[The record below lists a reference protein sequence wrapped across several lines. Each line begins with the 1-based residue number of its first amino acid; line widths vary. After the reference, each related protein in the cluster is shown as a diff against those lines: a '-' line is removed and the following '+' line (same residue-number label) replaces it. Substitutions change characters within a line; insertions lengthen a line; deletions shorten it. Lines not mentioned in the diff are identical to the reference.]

1 MVTRQTRLLAVC
13 QSILDGLFGV
23 TAFALAYVV
32 RFETGLIAAPKG
44 QPPFTQYLV
53 LAPFIA
59 LLVPLAFH
67 FQGAYR
73 LRRHRTRVDDFF
85 AVLVGNLLVV
95 VIGLL
100 GTLYVQVYYASP
112 EAQAL
117 GTYEIS
123 RIVWGL
129 FLVFNVALTYT
140 SRETIRGYIERRF
153 RAGLGL
159 KRALIAGR
167 GDLARQV
174 ADKLLQHGELGYRIV
189 GFIDDSAD
197 GDRLGY
203 RGLPLLGTL
212 QEAGDVMRREA
223 IDQLYV
229 ALALDEHVKMLGLI
243 EVASREC
250 VDVKVVPDLLQVVT
264 LGARL
269 EDLDGVP
276 VININDVPL
285 QGLNSVVKRVM
296 DIGIASTALT
306 VLAVPFGI
314 IAATIRMTSPGP
326 VFYRQERMGL
336 DGRSFAVLKFRSMAV
351 DAERETGPVWA
362 SENDPRRTPVGAF
375 LRRFS
380 LDELPQLWNVL
391 QGDMS
396 LVGPRPERP
405 FFVEQFKERVPQ
417 YMLRHKVKSGMTGWA
432 QVNGLRGNTS
442 IEKRIEYDLYYIE
455 HWSVILDFKI
465 IWLTLL
471 WVFSDKHA
479 Y

>member
-1 MVTRQTRLLAVC
+1 MVTRHTRLLTVSQAL
-13 QSILDGLFGV
+13 LDGVLGV
-23 TAFALAYVV
+23 AAFALAYAV
-32 RFETGLIAAPKG
+32 RFETGFIAAPKG
-44 QPPFTQYLV
+44 QPPFAQYLV

-73 LRRHRTRVDDFF
+73 IHRNRTRIDDFF
-85 AVLVGNLLVV
+85 AVLVGSLLVL

-112 EAQAL
+112 EAQAQ
-117 GTYEIS
+117 GVYEVS

-129 FLVFNVALTYT
+129 FLLFNVILTYT
-140 SRETIRGYIERRF
+140 SREAIRGYVERRF
-153 RAGLGL
+153 RAGIGL

-167 GDLARQV
+167 GDLARHV

-212 QEAGDVMRREA
+212 PDAADVMRREA

-229 ALALDEHVKMLGLI
+229 ALPLAEHVKMLGLI
-243 EVASREC
+243 EAASRQC
-250 VDVKVVPDLLQVVT
+250 VDTKVIPDLLQALT

-276 VININDVPL
+276 IININDVPL
-285 QGLNSVVKRVM
+285 QGLNRAVKRVM
-296 DIGIASTALT
+296 DIGISATALAG
-306 VLAVPFGI
+306 LSVPFGI
-314 IAATIRMTSPGP
+314 IAATIRTTSPGP

-336 DGRSFAVLKFRSMAV
+336 DGRSFAVLKFRSMFL
-351 DAERETGPVWA
+351 DAERDTGPVWA

-391 QGDMS
+391 RGDMS

-405 FFVEQFKERVPQ
+405 FFVEQFKDRVPQ

-465 IWLTLL
+465 MWLTVL
-471 WVFSDKHA
+471 WAFFHKHA